1 MLYATYHRLPRPYHF
16 PKHLTLDRLLDSNF
30 DPGLGG
36 FELSLYRRE
45 ARDLW
50 KGLFGPKGSR
60 KALRGQGVKRFS
72 LPKGW
77 TLRLTYRSP
86 GSRTKAGKVD
96 AGFISPPTHRKR
108 PAPGPERNSPGAV
121 AQL

>member
-60 KALRGQGVKRFS
+60 SAASRWTMNRELSLGKRRARVFQIFAALYLSLKGKSLRALRAGGV
-72 LPKGW
+72 
-77 TLRLTYRSP
+77 RS
-86 GSRTKAGKVD
+86 GVS
-96 AGFISPPTHRKR
+96 H
-108 PAPGPERNSPGAV
+108 
-121 AQL
+121 Q